1 MAVKQ
6 ITNEDLF
13 RLENKITET
22 QAQLRHW
29 DRAKMQEKYVEF
41 DNLRETTIV
50 LSKSYEFMNK
60 EIQEIKQIAK
70 EWFLGINAKF
80 DQLPKDFVSR
90 IEFNNQVEK
99 IEIINSIVY
108 WAAKIIVWAVLL
120 SLLWLV
126 IYAWQKTWIKL

>member
-6 ITNEDLF
+6 ITNEDLL

-60 EIQEIKQIAK
+60 EIQEIKQIVK
-70 EWFLGINAKF
+70 EWFAGINAKF
-80 DQLPKDFVSR
+80 DKLPEDFVSR
-90 IEFNNQVEK
+90 TEFNNQVEK
-99 IEIINSIVY
+99 IENINSIVS
-108 WAAKIIVWAVLL
+108 WVAKIVFWAVLL
-120 SLLWLV
+120 ALPWLV
-126 IYAWQKTWIKL
+126 LYTWQKTWIKL

>member
-6 ITNEDLF
+6 ITNEDLL

-60 EIQEIKQIAK
+60 EIQEIKQIVK